1 MDETNDRM
9 VNQDVIDEELMNELK
24 KANNQTYYLGDNRD
38 RSDSEDEFKKETSQ
52 NEILTEEKKQ
62 NKIKSINHE
71 EDKEQDE
78 EEEVKRKNDS
88 DDSEDE
94 KDVVIKSKEN
104 RSFSTNTSLRLTKR
118 INKDYSYYDYE
129 SDSKDCE
136 K

>member
-9 VNQDVIDEELMNELK
+9 MNQDMIDEELMNELK

-52 NEILTEEKKQ
+52 NEIITEEKIQ
-62 NKIKSINHE
+62 NVQKSINND
-71 EDKEQDE
+71 EDKEHD

-94 KDVVIKSKEN
+94 KIVIKSKDN
-104 RSFSTNTSLRLTKR
+104 RSFSTSTSLRITKR
-118 INKDYSYYDYE
+118 INKDYSNYDYE